1 LVMQSLQSG
10 MVLIGFDSAIQRIV
24 VGVVLVLAVYL
35 DILYNKRV
43 K

>member
-1 LVMQSLQSG
+1 MQSLQSG
-10 MVLIGFDSAIQRIV
+10 MVLIGFDAAIQRIV

-35 DILYNKRV
+35 DNLYNKAV

>member
-1 LVMQSLQSG
+1 MQSLQSG
-10 MVLIGFDSAIQRIV
+10 MVLIGVDSAIQRIV

-35 DILYNKRV
+35 DNVYRSKT